1 MLGTAAKGVVERADS
16 SFVEID
22 VSAGD
27 RIDNADIAEP
37 RRSRREEDFADHGQ
51 GRREQERRANEGY
64 AAGRLG
70 RAAQRRFNEVLKP
83 SELTPRH
90 LQVLD
95 ELREGL

>member
-1 MLGTAAKGVVERADS
+1 MPISLSRGGAVGKRTSPTTARAVASKSVVRT
-16 SFVEID
+16 
-22 VSAGD
+22 
-27 RIDNADIAEP
+27 R
-37 RRSRREEDFADHGQ
+37 
-51 GRREQERRANEGY
+51 GY